1 MIGLPDDDSKL
12 DNPYSNDSAST
23 PLLPASQ
30 GRRSPDHPP
39 QFQSNGPTP
48 SNNVIDIIQED
59 TWPQYGGEA
68 PPEFAPYEAQHWVN
82 ADGNIVSHDPHL
94 NEDGLY
100 LKLSLECF
108 LTISYSPRRGALS
121 LPTILLG

>member
-1 MIGLPDDDSKL
+1 MIGLPDDDSKF